1 MGAVGRLHHRE
12 DAVAGDADPVP
23 EALEVV
29 DHTLDGR
36 HDAPA
41 GRPGA
46 PHAVE
51 ERLGEDEV
59 ARRVGGRGV
68 DQRDVGRQGLEQ
80 PERAERRVDHGEG
93 LVVRHGGTDQ

>member
-1 MGAVGRLHHRE
+1 MT
-12 DAVAGDADPVP
+12 GDADPVP

-29 DHTLDGR
+29 HHALDRR

-51 ERLGEDEV
+51 ERFGEDEV
-59 ARRVGGRGV
+59 ARGVGGGGMDERH
-68 DQRDVGRQGLEQ
+68 VGHQGLQQ
-80 PERAERRVDHGEG
+80 PEGAERRLDHGEG